1 MDHGDD
7 VPKRKHGGKRPGAG
21 RPLGSKNVLGLGEVK
36 ALKAAGLRVPKDAPE
51 GHRELADE
59 ALQRIVDVMRGDVSY
74 LEAGGVLKASTH
86 IRAEICGELTK
97 KVEASGPDG
106 GPLEVVIKTVTE

>member
-1 MDHGDD
+1 LDREQ
-7 VPKRKHGGKRPGAG
+7 PKKRGGLRSPPGG
-21 RPLGSKNVLGLGEVK
+21 RPRGSKNVLGLGEVK

-74 LEAGGVLKASTH
+74 LEAGSVLKASTH
-86 IRAEICGELTK
+86 LRSEICGEVTK

-106 GPLEVVIKTVTE
+106 GPLEIIVKTVAE